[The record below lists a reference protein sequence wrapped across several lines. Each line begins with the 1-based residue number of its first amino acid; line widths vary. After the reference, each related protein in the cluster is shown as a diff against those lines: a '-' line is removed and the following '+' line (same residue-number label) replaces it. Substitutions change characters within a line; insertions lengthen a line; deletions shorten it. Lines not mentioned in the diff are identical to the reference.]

1 MELIRT
7 LLYDFTLNKKKM
19 EKRYFAFFFVSN
31 LIPKHQIR
39 AKMRDS
45 DFTSPFCQIK
55 KNKKKKCYFAF
66 MSNLGAKRQI
76 RAKMRDS
83 NFISPFC

>member
-7 LLYDFTLNKKKM
+7 LLYDFTLNKKKNG
-19 EKRYFAFFFVSN
+19 KTLFCIFFFVSN

-55 KNKKKKCYFAF
+55 KNKKKMLFCIYVKFRRKT
-66 MSNLGAKRQI
+66 SN
-76 RAKMRDS
+76 
-83 NFISPFC
+83 